1 MIKCFDYICDCGHQ
15 MEAFVEDHE
24 NVRCPLCG
32 LLMGKSMSALKI
44 FTVIVVGRPGAVNA
58 GNQHKFTR

>member
-15 MEAFVEDHE
+15 MEAFVDEPE
-24 NVRCPLCG
+24 NVRCPICSM
-32 LLMGKSMSALKI
+32 LMSQCLSALKT
-44 FTVIVVGRPGAVNA
+44 FTEIVPMYPGRITA